1 MGDGLYIAFAD
12 KLIISYR
19 DQATEAEKAIQYIK
33 ESYEKAGGLQISVV
47 PVDLDESKEKN

>member
-19 DQATEAEKAIQYIK
+19 DQATEIEKSMQYIK

-47 PVDLDESKEKN
+47 PVDSDERKEV